1 MNRRFAFA
9 LTTAF
14 TAIGI
19 GIGLTVTAQ
28 QGNVL
33 RVAIINDPIMNP
45 MIAPELGSILV
56 NKVIFPGLVRPDE
69 NLRPSPDL
77 ARSWTVSK
85 DGLVYTFKLRPNVK
99 WHDGDEFT
107 ASDVKFTFDIARDA
121 KSGSRLASDFAPI
134 DKVEAPDKLTVR
146 FTLKTPFAPFLI
158 LLGHN
163 AGIIPEHLLK
173 GKTLT
178 EAVEFNRQKPIGTG
192 PFRVRSVQPGA
203 NITLEANPDYYG
215 GKPKLAGI
223 VFKVVPDINAQ
234 AAQLRAG
241 ELDFTTIE
249 PINLPSVQGASNVK
263 ILQANAIQ
271 HFFVWFNQRLP
282 IFKPALVR
290 EAMTYAVNRQAII
303 NAVLRGYADYPQ
315 GTIPSALKDYYAS
328 NLPKIAYD
336 PERAKRLLAQAGWRA
351 GADGVLRDGKG
362 EAFKFSL
369 LVDKGNPTREQ
380 AALAVQQDLKKIGMD
395 VTLQTLEFATVVR
408 DYVIPGKFEANLIWW
423 TTPPDPDQYSFY
435 STGQG
440 NNNAGYSNAQVD
452 KLLLAGRSETNIA
465 KRRVI
470 YAQVQA
476 IQAKDPPVL
485 LLWYPKELQAV
496 NANLQGVPELGIR
509 DAMRHTEKFSLGN

>member
-1 MNRRFAFA
+1 MKRPFA
-9 LTTAF
+9 L
-14 TAIGI
+14 AIGAAIVAAGI
-19 GIGLTVTAQ
+19 GVGLTVTAQ
-28 QGNVL
+28 QGNTL

-45 MIAPELGSILV
+45 VIAPELGSILI

-77 ARSWTVSK
+77 AKSWTISK
-85 DGLVYTFKLRPNVK
+85 DGLVYTFKLRPGVK
-99 WHDGDEFT
+99 WHDGEEFT
-107 ASDVKFTFDIARDA
+107 ASDVKFTFDLARDP

-134 DKVEAPDKLTVR
+134 DKVEAVDKLTVR
-146 FTLKTPFAPFLI
+146 FTLKSAFAPFLI

-163 AGIIPEHLLK
+163 AGIIPEHVLK

-178 EAVEFNRQKPIGTG
+178 EAAEFNRQKPIGTG
-192 PFRVRSVQPGA
+192 PFRVKSVQPGA
-203 NITLEANPDYYG
+203 SITLEANPDFYG
-215 GKPKLAGI
+215 SKPKLSGV

-249 PINLPSVQGASNVK
+249 PVNLPSVQGASNVK

-271 HFFVWFNQRLP
+271 HFFVWFNQRMP

-303 NAVLRGYADYPQ
+303 DAVLRGYADYPQ
-315 GTIPSALKDYYAS
+315 GTIPTALKDYYAS
-328 NLPKIAYD
+328 NLPKIPYD
-336 PERAKRLLAQAGWRA
+336 PERAKKLLAQAGWKA
-351 GADGVLRDGKG
+351 GSDGILKDAKG
-362 EAFKFSL
+362 EPFKFNL

-435 STGQG
+435 ATDQG
-440 NNNAGYSNAQVD
+440 NNDAGYSNAQVD
-452 KLLLAGRSETNIA
+452 KLLIAGRTETNTA

-470 YAQVQA
+470 YAQIQA

-485 LLWYPKELQAV
+485 MLWYPKELQAV
-496 NANLQGVPELGIR
+496 SSSLQGVPNLGIR
-509 DAMRHTEKFSLGN
+509 DAMRYTERFYFGN